1 MPYRRETDARQLD
14 MFELLQDLQLDELG
28 AAPVAGQD
36 DPLAAVPVIQRLIS
50 ADRATE
56 MRPLGPASVFD
67 LAAWPMK
74 IASRMTGQHKTITR
88 IERTDTGVRCT
99 RILPQDTAEWQE
111 RERARR
117 ARQRPPK
124 PTQRAK
130 TMSEKMRAV
139 LAPG

>member
-1 MPYRRETDARQLD
+1 MPPAE
-14 MFELLQDLQLDELG
+14 LQLRQILTAKGSMVFCEIGDDD
-28 AAPVAGQD
+28 D
-36 DPLAAVPVIQRLIS
+36 DPLIS
-50 ADRATE
+50 APMIRRTVSAADAE
-56 MRPLGPASVFD
+56 PLPVRTGGFIFD
-67 LAAWPMK
+67 LADLSLSSPS
-74 IASRMTGQHKTITR
+74 IAPHAQAPLTR

-139 LAPG
+139 LDSERL